1 MNKRST
7 EAYDPKSLARITAT
21 AAYSAHIQEAMR
33 FDKLRPSDYSLV
45 MSIMHAVSQ
54 GFTEHQ
60 WETEQKSA
68 VKALHNRPPDKES
81 AHADTAD
88 RYEQTIALFKN
99 LTLWPW

>member
-1 MNKRST
+1 MNNRST
-7 EAYDPKSLARITAT
+7 EAYEPKSMARMTAT

-33 FDKLRPSDYSLV
+33 YDKLRPADYSLV

-54 GFTEHQ
+54 GFTENQ
-60 WETEQKSA
+60 WETEQQNT

-81 AHADTAD
+81 AYADTAD
-88 RYEQTIALFKN
+88 HYEQTIALFKN